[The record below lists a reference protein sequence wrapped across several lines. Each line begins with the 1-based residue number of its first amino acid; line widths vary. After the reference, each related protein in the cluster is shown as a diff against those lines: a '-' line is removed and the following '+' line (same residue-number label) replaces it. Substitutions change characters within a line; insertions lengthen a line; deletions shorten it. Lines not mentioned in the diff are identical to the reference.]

1 MENPAL
7 IVSRLTSPAHH
18 RSQEQNIFRPQGV
31 HLGTWLICLLFGLLP
46 VHLLAEQRQ
55 GQTPTPPRST
65 ASKTQS
71 VTPVEQLQKLYDS
84 ERAAARNG
92 CPAEVE
98 DASQKLAAMAL
109 RELAALDVAQRRYDD
124 AILHYKRS
132 LTLED
137 VAGVRSRL
145 AMVYLVAGKPDEAI
159 AEADKILQADPKDSA
174 VWFTKGKAA
183 VQKDDSEQAIAA
195 FQKSLELK
203 TDPDAQFALANAY
216 LQLKQKEKAEHVF
229 QTMLGEYGD
238 RAIWHMVFAGG
249 YRDNGYRDDAI
260 REFKHAIQ
268 LDPKLPHVHLFL
280 ALTILE
286 RDTWEP
292 TEAAI
297 SELEE
302 AIRLAPRDYL
312 ANQYLGAIESKQGKF
327 AESNEHLKIATE
339 ADPTSPDPWV
349 FLGSNAY
356 QNKQYDLAKQYL
368 TKAIALTGKDEAR
381 NNYQIRKAYI
391 ILGRLSITNGHREE
405 GTQQLEHSKQ
415 LFALYMKQVEKQV
428 GQGAAVAGMGG
439 GDAPGDLPGIVAPP
453 KNAGSLAPDSG
464 EEAQAD
470 KPKLSPEEQAA
481 IAGREKQLRAIL
493 GVSFNDWG
501 TSEARQKN
509 YAVATEL
516 FKEAKSWDP
525 QTPGLMRNLGIA
537 AFRQEDYPEAV
548 SALRIEVPAEPQDLS
563 LRAMLGMSLFNTNS
577 FAEAAQAFTPLGD
590 NAFRDPRIAYAWAI
604 SLIKT
609 NQYQPASTVLDKLQ
623 TQQSSTEILL
633 LVARAWTEMGY
644 YPQAATASH
653 KALQIDSQLPRAHFI
668 AGNAYMRL
676 EKYDEAVNE
685 FRAEMAVSPS
695 DVENEYNLAYALL
708 RQSKTDEALGH
719 LRAVLTQAPEHAGAN
734 YQLGKALL
742 DGGQTKDAIS
752 YLEAAARL
760 SPDLDYVHYQLQ
772 MAYRKDGRREEADR
786 ELAVYKQIKADKR
799 ESSVRRLEENSKK
812 ADGSGPN

>member
-1 MENPAL
+1 MKVAAAADPASADPWL
-7 IVSRLTSPAHH
+7 V
-18 RSQEQNIFRPQGV
+18 
-31 HLGTWLICLLFGLLP
+31 LGT
-46 VHLLAEQRQ
+46 
-55 GQTPTPPRST
+55 
-65 ASKTQS
+65 
-71 VTPVEQLQKLYDS
+71 
-84 ERAAARNG
+84 
-92 CPAEVE
+92 
-98 DASQKLAAMAL
+98 
-109 RELAALDVAQRRYDD
+109 
-124 AILHYKRS
+124 
-132 LTLED
+132 
-137 VAGVRSRL
+137 
-145 AMVYLVAGKPDEAI
+145 
-159 AEADKILQADPKDSA
+159 
-174 VWFTKGKAA
+174 
-183 VQKDDSEQAIAA
+183 
-195 FQKSLELK
+195 
-203 TDPDAQFALANAY
+203 
-216 LQLKQKEKAEHVF
+216 
-229 QTMLGEYGD
+229 
-238 RAIWHMVFAGG
+238 
-249 YRDNGYRDDAI
+249 
-260 REFKHAIQ
+260 
-268 LDPKLPHVHLFL
+268 
-280 ALTILE
+280 
-286 RDTWEP
+286 
-292 TEAAI
+292 
-297 SELEE
+297 
-302 AIRLAPRDYL
+302 
-312 ANQYLGAIESKQGKF
+312 
-327 AESNEHLKIATE
+327 
-339 ADPTSPDPWV
+339 
-349 FLGSNAY
+349 NAY
-356 QNKQYDLAKQYL
+356 QEKNYDLAKQYL

-563 LRAMLGMSLFNTNS
+563 LRAMLGMALFNTNS

-609 NQYQPASTVLDKLQ
+609 NQYQPASTVLEKLQ

-644 YPQAATASH
+644 YPQAAAASH